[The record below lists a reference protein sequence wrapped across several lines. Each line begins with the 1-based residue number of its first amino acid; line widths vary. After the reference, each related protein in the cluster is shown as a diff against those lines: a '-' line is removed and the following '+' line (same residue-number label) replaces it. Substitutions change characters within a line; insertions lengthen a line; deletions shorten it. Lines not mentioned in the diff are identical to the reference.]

1 MNVEISEKQYDG
13 IYKCY
18 KGNEIKTNIALYNSA
33 LISSAEQSEGALPV
47 WHWAT
52 WWAA

>member
-18 KGNEIKTNIALYNSA
+18 KGNEIKMEARYG
-33 LISSAEQSEGALPV
+33 EC
-47 WHWAT
+47 
-52 WWAA
+52 

>member
-33 LISSAEQSEGALPV
+33 LISSAEQSEDIKFIV
-47 WHWAT
+47 YSDDN
-52 WWAA
+52 